1 MFKSRAQIKHL
12 TTHAPEV
19 AKKFAAKT
27 FNYNLPNYVKGSKH
41 DPMNML
47 KAAITKLNK
56 GTKETKG

>member
-12 TTHAPEV
+12 TTHLPEV

-27 FNYNLPNYVKGSKH
+27 FNYNLPTYVKGSKH

-47 KAAITKLNK
+47 KAAIQGLGLK
-56 GTKETKG
+56 